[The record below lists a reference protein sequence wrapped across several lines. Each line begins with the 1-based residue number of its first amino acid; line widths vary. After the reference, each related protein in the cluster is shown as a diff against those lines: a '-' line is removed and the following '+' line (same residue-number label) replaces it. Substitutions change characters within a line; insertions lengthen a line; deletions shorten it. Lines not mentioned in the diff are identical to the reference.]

1 MTMNPTPDHLDDET
15 LSAMLDSVAGEGH
28 ERAAAAHLAAC
39 DLCAGRQAELRAA
52 QAALATV
59 PVEPLDE
66 LTRRRLVAAALQST
80 EEGPAVA
87 SGVATLRSA
96 GRGRWLQR
104 HPALIGSVAAV
115 LLGLL
120 VGVPF
125 VVGDGDGSD
134 RTLSAQGPGEL
145 SDQSA
150 GTFLGDLGDLAD
162 QDGLR
167 LRLSG
172 GESASDTYADT
183 PTEPGPSPAG
193 GAAPSG
199 APLPAAAPAGG
210 GLAGSSARSASP
222 PADGTT
228 ADGSAEKAQ
237 AGSPAAAD
245 ATTTN
250 AEPLSSGPGAGR
262 DTDRDRADAET
273 CVAVLL
279 DGPAR
284 TGRLLRSGV
293 GTYRG
298 RPAVVASFEL
308 EGGTVAFV
316 ADRSGC
322 AVLDRFAV

>member
-15 LSAMLDSVAGEGH
+15 LSAMLDSAAGEGH
-28 ERAAAAHLAAC
+28 VRAAAAHLPAC
-39 DLCAGRQAELRAA
+39 DLCAGRQAEFRAA
-52 QAALATV
+52 RAALATV

-66 LTRRRLVAAALQST
+66 LTRRRLVAAALQAT

-87 SGVATLRSA
+87 SGVATLRSP

-134 RTLSAQGPGEL
+134 RTLSAQGPAEL
-145 SDQSA
+145 RDESA

-162 QDGLR
+162 QGGLR

-172 GESASDTYADT
+172 GESASDTYAYA
-183 PTEPGPSPAG
+183 PTEPVPS
-193 GAAPSG
+193 
-199 APLPAAAPAGG
+199 PAGG

-222 PADGTT
+222 PVVGTT
-228 ADGSAEKAQ
+228 ADGSAEKAP
-237 AGSPAAAD
+237 AGLPATAD

-250 AEPLSSGPGAGR
+250 AEQLSSGPEAGR
-262 DTDRDRADAET
+262 DTDRDRADADT
-273 CVAVLL
+273 CVTVLL

-284 TGRLLRSGV
+284 TGHLLRSGV

-308 EGGTVAFV
+308 GGGTVAFV
-316 ADRSGC
+316 ADRAGC

>member
-15 LSAMLDSVAGEGH
+15 LSAMLDSAAGEGP
-28 ERAAAAHLAAC
+28 ERATAAHVAAC

-66 LTRRRLVAAALQST
+66 LTRRRLVAAALQAT
-80 EEGPAVA
+80 EDGPAVA

-104 HPALIGSVAAV
+104 HPALIGSVAAA

-134 RTLSAQGPGEL
+134 RTLSAQGPAEL
-145 SDQSA
+145 SDESA
-150 GTFLGDLGDLAD
+150 GAFLGDLGDLAD

-172 GESASDTYADT
+172 GESASDTYAFA

-199 APLPAAAPAGG
+199 APLPAAAPSGG

-222 PADGTT
+222 SVADTT
-228 ADGSAEKAQ
+228 ADDSAENAP
-237 AGSPAAAD
+237 AGLPTAAD
-245 ATTTN
+245 A
-250 AEPLSSGPGAGR
+250 
-262 DTDRDRADAET
+262 DT

-293 GTYRG
+293 GTYGG

-322 AVLDRFAV
+322 AVLDRFPV